1 MAETLQYTRVVF
13 KRFKAFESFTLN
25 LRHFNIMVGP
35 NNAGKS
41 TILAAFRILEA
52 GLRKARTRN
61 PELLNGPNGL
71 VRGYSVDL
79 EGLSIG
85 EENIFFNYDE
95 SEPALVTFSLTGDK
109 KLVLYFPEAGSC
121 FLIADDPQ
129 RTVGSPSAF
138 KSAFH
143 CPIGFV
149 PILGPVEHNERL
161 YEKEAARLALFNY
174 QAARNFRNIWHHYP
188 EDFDAFR
195 SILRETWP
203 GMDIEKPE
211 INTSHQKP
219 VLSMFCSEDR
229 IAREIFWAG
238 FGFQV
243 WCQMLTHLVQSRDSS
258 IFLIDEPDIYL
269 HSELQRQ
276 LLTLLGD
283 LGPDI
288 LIATHSTEI
297 VSDAE
302 ADDIVLIDKSRRS
315 AKRIADRSR
324 LTQVFSILGS
334 NLNPILTQLA
344 KKRRVVFVEGKD
356 FQVFSKY
363 ARKLDLKDVAN
374 RATFAVI
381 PIDGFNPDRA
391 RSLKKGIELT
401 LGGEIRAAVVLDRDF
416 RSDVECDSIKARC
429 EDFCNLV
436 VIHRCKEVESFLL
449 VAIAIDRAARKRVK
463 ERSRRSGD
471 ELVYRSECSKILDTF
486 AERNK
491 SYVMS
496 QFVTSRRRFVR
507 GLTPGEH
514 EATTTQAALE
524 EFAADW
530 EDGPRRRLELV
541 PAKDAVSAINQH
553 MQESYGVSVTAA
565 GIIDEMRGDEIP
577 SEMRD
582 LLGRLAEFAAE

>member
-41 TILAAFRILEA
+41 TVLVAFRILEA
-52 GLRKARTRN
+52 GLRKARTRK

-71 VRGYSVDL
+71 VRGYAVDL
-79 EGLSIG
+79 AGLSIG
-85 EENIFFNYDE
+85 EENLFFNYDE

-121 FLIADDPQ
+121 FLIADDPR

-188 EDFDAFR
+188 EDFEAFR

-211 INTSHQKP
+211 VNTSHQKP

-269 HSELQRQ
+269 HSDLQRQ

-297 VSDAE
+297 VSEAE
-302 ADDIVLIDKSRRS
+302 ADDIVLIDKSRRF
-315 AKRIADRSR
+315 AKRITDRSR
-324 LTQVFSILGS
+324 LTEVFSILGS

-344 KKRRVVFVEGKD
+344 KTRRVVFVEGKD

-363 ARKLDLKDVAN
+363 ARKLGLKDLAN

-381 PIDGFNPDRA
+381 PIEGFNPDRA

-401 LGGEIRAAVVLDRDF
+401 LGGKVRAAVVLDRDF
-416 RSDVECDSIKARC
+416 RSDAECDSIKARC
-429 EDFCNLV
+429 GDFCDLV

-449 VAIAIDRAARKRVK
+449 VGTAIDRAARSRV
-463 ERSRRSGD
+463 EEQSRRTGD
-471 ELVYRSECSKILDTF
+471 KLEYRSECSKLLDAL
-486 AERNK
+486 AEDKK

-496 QFVTSRRRFVR
+496 RFIASRRRFVR
-507 GLTPGEH
+507 RSTPGED
-514 EATTTQAALE
+514 EATTDQAALE

-530 EDGPRRRLELV
+530 EDSPRRLELV
-541 PAKDAVSAINQH
+541 PAKDALSAINQH
-553 MQESYGVSVTAA
+553 LQESYGVSVTAA
-565 GIIDEMRGDEIP
+565 GIIDEMRSDEIP
-577 SEMRD
+577 SGMRH